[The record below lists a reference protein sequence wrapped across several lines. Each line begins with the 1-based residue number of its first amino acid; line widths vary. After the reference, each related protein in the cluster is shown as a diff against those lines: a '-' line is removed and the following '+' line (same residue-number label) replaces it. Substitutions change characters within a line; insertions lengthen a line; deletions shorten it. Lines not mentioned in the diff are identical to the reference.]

1 MTLQPWHQL
10 CKIRADVRTGSLT
23 LDEFAADL
31 HAVRTGEAPEVY
43 RDPVA
48 FFARTYPTFKMKT
61 LVRDVLHRLTGE
73 GGKPIQHVQVAYGG
87 GKTHTLITLLH
98 LAEQSAAL
106 AVHPT
111 VREFLD
117 FAGVPVAKAPR
128 ARVAILPFDKFDV
141 FKGLT
146 IFGPD
151 GKPRTVKTPWGA
163 LACQLGGDAAFA
175 RMKEH
180 EDEYVAPAEPL
191 LVDLLKAPQ
200 SEGLATLVLVDEAV
214 WYYRGAVNYD
224 PRRLGIIKDFYQA
237 LTQAVSKVR
246 KSALV
251 AALIASRVEAN
262 DETGAKCL
270 AALEDIFRRVAEA
283 VEPVVKDD
291 VAEVLR
297 RRLFEVVPGEEQRRS
312 SVDALMA
319 QMQKLPVRDAQKDQ
333 TAYNRLMQSYPFHP
347 DLIEVL
353 YSKWTQFSG
362 FQRTRGA
369 LRLLALALRRVD
381 ASDASPLIGPR
392 AFLDPEAPLAPAV
405 VELITYC
412 EEKEKW
418 TPILQGELEKAREV
432 QGGFPSLKA
441 REIEQAVIAT
451 FLHSQPAGQR
461 ADPSDL
467 YALLAHPSVDPTA
480 LSEGLKKWRDL
491 SWFLTDDLAV
501 WALGTTSNLTHMHAR
516 AIERLGAPEIDD
528 ELRKRIQN
536 TSALKQADDGV
547 LVHLL
552 PKGPEDVPDNLEGL
566 RYIVLGPECTV
577 DPGKPLPKPVEDYF
591 KITTGPKNPRTYANA
606 LVALAP
612 DHARLAG
619 LRARIQS
626 FLGWRGIESS
636 QDAKLLSDLQ
646 KKELSRRK
654 VESQDGLSD
663 AVLSTYG
670 VLLAVDENGRVV
682 AKSLPSELGRPPFER
697 IKTQLSESER
707 LLTST
712 LDPDLLLPG
721 SYLELWATGEQSKKV
736 KDLIAAFAQF
746 PRLPRLLRPR
756 ALVDSLVR
764 GVREGKLVLR
774 LVRDDGSIRTFW
786 VTPPDDEA
794 LARPQLEILPATA
807 AVLHNLEPD
816 LLLPGAVLDLWP
828 PSGDPVRI
836 SGLRSFF
843 DGKRAP
849 RLNKPEAL
857 DTAIRTAVTQRGS
870 LMARQ
875 GTKTYLREPL
885 PDGSLADDL
894 ELLTPPPAVR
904 GAELGPKGVPEAW
917 QGKHATLSA
926 ISDALARRRG
936 YAVPWVLLRD
946 SVTEALASRLFEL
959 DEGSEAWP
967 CAPDALDRVKFRVVE
982 VVEIDPTE
990 LVGAGVQYAWS
1001 ESTPTLYKI
1010 KEALE
1015 QQRGQAIPLDALRK
1029 AVDGAINKGIIA
1041 FADPATKTLPATD
1054 ALLNLRIRLPKAIL
1068 SAEATLTPKQI
1079 QDFSAIVGQLKQ
1091 TAPDLEFTFR
1101 IFMSAEGER
1110 PSDEMLAKLN
1120 ELLEAVK
1127 RGWSLE
1133 G

>member
-1 MTLQPWHQL
+1 MSVMPWHLL
-10 CKIRADVRTGSLT
+10 CKIRDDVRTGSLT

-43 RDPVA
+43 KAPAA

-106 AVHPT
+106 ADSPT

-117 FAGVPVAKAPR
+117 FAGVPVTKAPR

-151 GKPRTVKTPWGA
+151 GKSRTVKTPWGA
-163 LACQLGGDAAFA
+163 LAYQLGGDAAFA

-297 RRLFEVVPGEEQRRS
+297 RRLFEVVPSEEQRRS

-392 AFLDPEAPLAPAV
+392 AFLGPEAPLAPAV

-418 TPILQGELEKAREV
+418 TPILQGELERAREV

-467 YALLAHPSVDPTA
+467 YALLAHPSVDPMA

-516 AIERLGAPEIDD
+516 AIERLGEPEIDD

-566 RYIVLGPECTV
+566 RYIVLGPECAV
-577 DPGKPLPKPVEDYF
+577 DPGKPLTKSVEDYF

-636 QDAKLLSDLQ
+636 QDYKLLSDIQ
-646 KKELSRRK
+646 KKEFPRRK
-654 VESQDGLSD
+654 QESQDGLSD
-663 AVLSTYG
+663 AVLATYS
-670 VLLAVDENGRVV
+670 VLLAVDESGRVI
-682 AKSLPSELGRPPFER
+682 AKSIPSELGRPPFER
-697 IKTQLSESER
+697 IKTLLSESER
-707 LLTST
+707 LLAST

-721 SYLELWATGEQSKKV
+721 SYFELWASGEQSKKV
-736 KDLIAAFAQF
+736 KDLIASFAQF

-756 ALVDSLVR
+756 ALLDSLVR
-764 GVREGKLVLR
+764 GVREGKLVAR

-786 VTPPDDEA
+786 RLPPDEDT
-794 LARPQLEILPATA
+794 LARPQLEVLPATFA
-807 AVLHNLEPD
+807 ELHHLDPE
-816 LLLPGAVLDLWP
+816 LLLPGAVPGLWP
-828 PSGDPVRI
+828 PSGDPVRL
-836 SGLRSFF
+836 SSLRSFF

-849 RLNKPEAL
+849 RLTKPEVL
-857 DTAIRTAVTQRGS
+857 DLAIRTAVVQRGS
-870 LMARQ
+870 LMIRQ
-875 GTKTYLREPL
+875 GTNTYLREPL
-885 PDGSLADDL
+885 SDGPLADDL

-904 GAELGPKGVPEAW
+904 GAELGLKGLPEAW
-917 QGKHATLSA
+917 HENKASLSA
-926 ISDALARRRG
+926 ISEALAKRRG
-936 YAVPWVLLRD
+936 YSVPWVLLRD
-946 SVTEALASRLFEL
+946 GVSEALSARVFEL
-959 DEGSEAWP
+959 TEDSEPWP
-967 CAPDALDRVKFRVVE
+967 CAPEAIDRVGFRVVE
-982 VVEIDPTE
+982 VIEVDPAE

-1001 ESTPTLYKI
+1001 EATPTLRKI

-1015 QQRGQAIPLDALRK
+1015 QQRGQAIPAEVFRR
-1029 AVDGAINKGIIA
+1029 AVEGAVNKGLIA
-1041 FADPATKTLPATD
+1041 MAEAAAKALPTTD
-1054 ALLNLRIRLPKAIL
+1054 DLLKLRIRLPKATL
-1068 SAEATLTPKQI
+1068 SAEAALTPKQV
-1079 QDFSAIVGQLKQ
+1079 QDFAAIVAQLKQ
-1091 TAPDLEFTFR
+1091 AAPELEFAFR
-1101 IFMSAEGER
+1101 VFITAEGER
-1110 PSDEMLAKLN
+1110 PSDEILTWLNALLAEVKN
-1120 ELLEAVK
+1120 GWELE
-1127 RGWSLE
+1127 
-1133 G
+1133 